1 MHVRVPTVALSLAAL
16 AALGLIGAGAASQ
29 SPPESPAAQK
39 TAAAVQ
45 PPALD
50 TARWPDKPW
59 PPGMVWVSAGEF
71 TMGTDD
77 ENAMPN
83 ERPAH
88 RVRLDGFWMDEHE
101 VTNAEFA
108 RFVEATGYVTVAERP
123 VDWEELKQQ
132 VPPGTPKP
140 PDEMLLPGSLAF
152 TPPTGPV
159 DLREMGNWWT
169 WTTGTDWK
177 HPDGPK
183 STIESHQDTPVLQVA
198 WDDAVAYA
206 QWAHKRLPTEAEWE
220 YASRGGAASNTRYWW
235 GDEFQAHAAG
245 GDGAPAR
252 FMCNSFT
259 GDFPYHD
266 TGADGFAG
274 VAPVKSF
281 PPNGYGLYDMAGNVW
296 QWTADVYRAD
306 AHALAADEAAQSPG
320 GCCINPRGPAAAF
333 NPVRPMPENMERVV
347 KGGSFLCHP
356 SYCESYRPT
365 ARRGMPPDT
374 GTGHTGFR
382 CVMTQEEW
390 TKAR

>member
-1 MHVRVPTVALSLAAL
+1 MHRRVPIVALSLAAL
-16 AALGLIGAGAASQ
+16 GVLGALGAGAASQ
-29 SPPESPAAQK
+29 SPPEAPAAQQPAP
-39 TAAAVQ
+39 AAQ

-50 TARWPDKPW
+50 TAHWPDKPW
-59 PPGMVWVSAGEF
+59 PPGMVWIPAGEF
-71 TMGTDD
+71 TMGTDG
-77 ENAMPN
+77 EGAMAN

-88 RVRLDGFWMDEHE
+88 RVKLDGFWMDEHD
-101 VTNAEFA
+101 VTNAEFE
-108 RFVEATGYVTVAERP
+108 RFVEATGYLTVAERP

-152 TPPTGPV
+152 TPPDGPV
-159 DLREMGNWWT
+159 DLRSMGNWWT

-183 STIESHQDTPVLQVA
+183 STIEARQDVPVLQVA

-245 GDGAPAR
+245 DGTPAR

-266 TGADGFAG
+266 TAADGFAG
-274 VAPVKSF
+274 VSPVKSF

-296 QWTADVYRAD
+296 QWTADVYRSD
-306 AHALAADEAAQSPG
+306 AHALAADEAAKSPG
-320 GCCINPRGPAAAF
+320 GCCLNPRGPVAAF
-333 NPVRPMPENMERVV
+333 NPVRAMPEVMERVV

-382 CVMTQEEW
+382 CVLTQDEW
-390 TKAR
+390 AKVR